1 MLRALL
7 HTLDNISEWSGK
19 VISFLIYLIMLVVL
33 WEIIARTFFRA
44 PTIWAHELS
53 TFLFGSIAIL
63 AGAYV
68 LRHGA
73 HVNVDIIS
81 VRLSLRMR
89 AIVDIVTFTLFF
101 LFCGAL
107 IWMGAQLFWDS
118 LMLLERTQSSW
129 APPIYPIKLMVP
141 LGGSLLMLQGLAKFI
156 RDFVTAI
163 TGMES
168 I

>member
-107 IWMGAQLFWDS
+107 IWM
-118 LMLLERTQSSW
+118 LLERTQSSW

-156 RDFVTAI
+156 RDFITAI